1 MNSKSVYKIPNGK
14 LLKISLD
21 YDKNTN
27 KINNVRI
34 TGDFFAH
41 PEESIELIEEELI
54 NVKLDKIRLFE
65 KIQSVID
72 EYNIELIGL
81 DAEGLTT
88 GILMCLK

>member
-65 KIQSVID
+65 TIQSVID

>member
-1 MNSKSVYKIPNGK
+1 MNSKSVYKVPNGK

-34 TGDFFAH
+34 TGDFFAY

-54 NVKLDKIRLFE
+54 NLKLDKIKLFN
-65 KIQSVID
+65 KIQSFID

-81 DAEGLTT
+81 DAEGLTN